1 MDINRKIEEIRQK
14 PEHVRL
20 RYIWGLVAISML
32 FVITIWI
39 LSVKESAKSLNSD
52 NSNNLPDIRQSLE
65 EIDSIRNT
73 APSIDEL
80 SKNIQ
85 DSANANEES
94 LPDQENT
101 PDIFQNQDDSQLPT
115 INN

>member
-14 PEHVRL
+14 PEHIRL

-32 FVITIWI
+32 FIITIWV

-52 NSNNLPDIRQSLE
+52 NNNLPDIGQSLQ
-65 EIDSIRNT
+65 EIDSIRNS

-80 SKNIQ
+80 SENIQ
-85 DSANANEES
+85 NSANTIEES
-94 LPDQENT
+94 LPDQENAT
-101 PDIFQNQDDSQLPT
+101 AIPQNQDNLQQPA
-115 INN
+115 NN